1 MLRKFYLAAVFCL
14 AAAVFGT
21 APKSAADPWRPSTTA
36 TAEQAQSAT
45 AHTVQLGPYRIGA
58 GEWVEYT
65 TVSASFA
72 DWDLPAGMYA
82 GELTVELQGP
92 IVVEAGGSLSIG
104 TLSLGGS
111 EASPLLRGTLTSQGI
126 ILVEAGGSLSL
137 TDVAGDFDGEGWFV
151 VQEPGASVELLSG
164 DLDEGL
170 IQWAPPSVN
179 NQHHAP
185 DDVWLPEG
193 TPLTAEALPA
203 TLKTYLQYQGKEE
216 YTDLPL
222 AWDLSDYDGRTT
234 GTVTLTGHF
243 LDENGTA
250 LDSTCPLT
258 VTVHW
263 YATSEIVVT
272 GSSWNGSEACTATLF
287 LTQLPPDAEL
297 WGEISTDDGATWQVW
312 PDFELL
318 SDSNTGYAAVFFLE
332 DDTPRLFRLAAVD
345 YAGEQHW
352 VSRGILLP
360 TEDSDDQGG
369 NHGGSLNPIV
379 PERTPQPTATPVP
392 SATPTEQPAAGEG
405 SASDNAASTATPAP
419 EEEVAS
425 RITPSAGEEPAAAP
439 LRAQAQQGTAPH
451 AVPQTDP
458 EATPAPIA
466 AAQPSEQPAA
476 TGTPAPTANETPET
490 ATQAAPPSSGWN
502 LGQAAAVLGGIAVCA
517 GLGAASVVLGKKK

>member
-1 MLRKFYLAAVFCL
+1 MLRKLYLAAVFCL
-14 AAAVFGT
+14 VAAVFGT

-45 AHTVQLGPYRIGA
+45 AHTVQLGPCRIGA

-272 GSSWNGSEACTATLF
+272 GSNWNGSEACTATLF

-297 WGEISTDDGATWQVW
+297 CGEVSTDDGATWQVW
-312 PDFELL
+312 PDFQLL
-318 SDSNTGYAAVFFLE
+318 RDSNAGYAAVFFLE
-332 DDTPRLFRLAAVD
+332 DDAPRLFRLAAMD

-352 VSRGILLP
+352 FSRGILLP

-379 PERTPQPTATPVP
+379 PERTPQPTATPAP
-392 SATPTEQPAAGEG
+392 
-405 SASDNAASTATPAP
+405 TATTAP
-419 EEEVAS
+419 EEEAVP
-425 RITPSAGEEPAAAP
+425 RISPPLGEEDAEAP
-439 LRAQAQQGTAPH
+439 LRAQAEQGTVPH
-451 AVPQTDP
+451 TAPQTDS
-458 EATPAPIA
+458 EATPAPSA
-466 AAQPSEQPAA
+466 TPQPAEQPAA
-476 TGTPAPTANETPET
+476 TEAPTPAAPDTPET
-490 ATQAAPPSSGWN
+490 AMQTPPSSGWS

-517 GLGAASVVLGKKK
+517 AAGAAAVVLRKKK